1 MKLLAEKKV
10 LVTGATSGIGRV
22 AAGELAALGAR
33 LVFMARNREK
43 AEAARA
49 WIVSETKNE
58 EVSFIIADFSSLE
71 QVRSAAREYLAHN
84 GGPDV
89 LVNNAGGLFLGRSE
103 SVDGFEMT
111 FAVNHLAP
119 FLLTNLL
126 LESMRHSVPAR
137 IVNVSSAAHRGARI
151 AFDDLDLKKG
161 YGGMRAYSRSKLA
174 NLLFTFELARR
185 LEGTGI
191 TVNALH
197 PGFVATDFGKNNGGI
212 ARLFLPLAQR
222 LGRARSPE
230 EGARTTVYLASSPEV
245 EGVSGKYF
253 ADSGEARPSP
263 EALDTASMQRLWEV
277 SCSLTGLT
285 S

>member
-1 MKLLAEKKV
+1 MRLLEGKRV
-10 LVTGATSGIGRV
+10 LVTGATAGIGRV
-22 AAGELAALGAR
+22 AARELAALGAS
-33 LVFMARNREK
+33 LVFVARNREK

-49 WIVSETKNE
+49 WIVSETKND

-71 QVRSAAREYLAHN
+71 QVRAAAREYLAHN

-89 LVNNAGGLFLGRSE
+89 LVNNAGGLFLSRAE
-103 SVDGFEMT
+103 SADGHEMT

-126 LESMRHSVPAR
+126 LESMRHSAPAR

-151 AFDDLDLKKG
+151 AFDDLDLKRG

-185 LEGTGI
+185 MEGTGV

-197 PGFVATDFGKNNGGI
+197 PGFVATDFGKNNGAI
-212 ARLFLPLAQR
+212 ARLLLPLALR
-222 LGRARSPE
+222 LGRARSPQ
-230 EGARTTVYLASSPEV
+230 EGARTTVYLASAPEV

-253 ADSGEARPSP
+253 ADSREARPSP
-263 EALDTASMQRLWEV
+263 EALDPASMQRLWEL
-277 SCSLTGLT
+277 SCSLTGL
-285 S
+285 SS